1 MSTKTSTLEKP
12 TKEQRINNFC
22 VVGAGIPRTG
32 TTSLT
37 DALNILGLGPC
48 YHMSEVIKYSQQHVW
63 KTVAEIKA
71 QGKRVDWDRVF
82 SGKHMPSWRS
92 ACDFPVSAYYPEL
105 IEFYP
110 NSKVILTLR
119 EPAKWYD
126 SFYETVAKTS
136 RHHPEHNCLFD
147 CVTWP
152 IPHGYMDKW
161 GSSPIP
167 QRFFSE
173 EALSTKENAIK
184 AYNDWT
190 EEVKRKVPEDRLLVF
205 HPRMGWEPLCEFLGV
220 PIPEEPFPN
229 SNTREEMKKREK
241 IIMVIGVIQLIL
253 FPLLIPIWIV
263 FWWQDGFR
271 DVESKEVSTKKGT
284 RIEIRGEAGGADK
297 TISYLEVI
305 FKAGENLGI
314 TLETQSVAGSITPQ
328 ASNSC
333 TVQLVEAQSVAGRAG
348 VKSGFVIFEVD
359 GRPVACP
366 EEFRSA
372 IKSGFELNKQCAI
385 AFNREVKCDPYDI
398 EVEMKN
404 FDNTIEPDQLE
415 VREVKNAFI

>member
-1 MSTKTSTLEKP
+1 MSIKAVRLENP
-12 TKEQRINNFC
+12 TKEQRINDFC
-22 VVGAGIPRTG
+22 VLGAGLPRTG

-63 KTVAEIKA
+63 KSVAELKA
-71 QGKRVDWDRVF
+71 KGKQVDWDRVF
-82 SGKHMPSWRS
+82 SGKYMPSWRS

-105 IEFYP
+105 LEYYP

-119 EPAKWYD
+119 EPEKWYD

-136 RHHPEHNCLFD
+136 RHHREHNCLFD

-173 EALSTKENAIK
+173 EALSSKENAIK

-190 EEVKRKVPEDRLLVF
+190 DEVKRQVPEDKLLVF
-205 HPRMGWEPLCEFLGV
+205 NPQMGWEPLCKFLEV
-220 PIPEEPFPN
+220 PIPEEPFPR
-229 SNTREEMKKREK
+229 SNTRKEMKRREK
-241 IIMVIGVIQLIL
+241 IIMVIGVLQLIL
-253 FPLLIPIWIV
+253 FPLLIPMWIL

-271 DVESKEVSTKKGT
+271 DVESKDVDAKKGT
-284 RIEIRGEAGGADK
+284 SIEIREDADK
-297 TISYLEVI
+297 TVSYLEVTL
-305 FKAGENLGI
+305 KAGENLGI
-314 TLETQSVAGSITPQ
+314 TLQASNSCIVQSVETQSVA
-328 ASNSC
+328 
-333 TVQLVEAQSVAGRAG
+333 ERAG
-348 VKSGFVIFEVD
+348 VKKGYVIFEVD
-359 GRPVACP
+359 GRPVATN
-366 EEFRSA
+366 EEFKSVM
-372 IKSGFELNKQCAI
+372 KSGLEINKRCEI
-385 AFNREVKCDPYDI
+385 AFNQMNAEEYDPYEV

-404 FDNTIEPDQLE
+404 STILLS
-415 VREVKNAFI
+415 RTNSKLVK